1 MIGTFV
7 TVWLAYANIFI
18 AAFILVYAYLFL
30 RKTEE
35 HRDRRPWDFLFLASF
50 FYLLYQVFVV
60 LVLSG
65 FAFPAVNLDLVGNLM
80 AFLYSGCVLLAF
92 VSQHDLILRSQL
104 ILISKKDGPGRK
116 EAEKDLE
123 LKIGL
128 GGEKPK
134 KGKR

>member
-7 TVWLAYANIFI
+7 TIWLAYANIFI
-18 AAFILVYAYLFL
+18 ATFILVYAYLFL
-30 RKTEE
+30 HKTQE

-50 FYLLYQVFVV
+50 FYLLFQVFIV

-65 FAFPAVNLDLVGNLM
+65 FTFSGVNLDLISNAM

-104 ILISKKDGPGRK
+104 ILISKKDDAHA
-116 EAEKDLE
+116 EAEEDVE

-128 GGEKPK
+128 PDGKPK
-134 KGKR
+134 KGKK